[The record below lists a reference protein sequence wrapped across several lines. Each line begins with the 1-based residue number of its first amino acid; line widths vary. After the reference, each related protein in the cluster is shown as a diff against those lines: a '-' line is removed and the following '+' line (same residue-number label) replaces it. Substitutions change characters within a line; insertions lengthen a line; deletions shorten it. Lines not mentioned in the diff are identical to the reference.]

1 MRYKLPAGA
10 RCAALRDSL
19 GIETTVRILLVND
32 DGIHAPGLRALREA
46 LSELGQVTTVAPLTE
61 QSGVGHRI
69 TYLHP
74 IMVKEVHENGQHYG
88 WAVDGSPA
96 DSTKLGVL
104 EFCGGRPDLIV
115 SGINSGA
122 NIGINVLY
130 SGTVAA
136 AIEGAFF
143 GITSIAVSIQQKA
156 PVPSNYPQVA
166 QWTIPLIRRLLADYP
181 QPGNLWNINFPP
193 SGEEPPVGVRFT
205 SMGWKRHDD
214 TIEKRIDPR
223 GRPYYWSGLDPLRNH
238 ALEPGTDVAELRQK
252 YVTITPL
259 HFDMTNHELLG
270 RTGQCDWQLS

>member
-1 MRYKLPAGA
+1 M
-10 RCAALRDSL
+10 
-19 GIETTVRILLVND
+19 RILLTND
-32 DGIHAPGLRALREA
+32 DGIHAPGLRALRDV
-46 LSELGQVTTVAPLTE
+46 LCELGHVATVAPLTE

-74 IMVKEVHENGQHYG
+74 IMVKEVFEHGQHYG

-96 DSTKLGVL
+96 DCVKLGVL
-104 EFCGGRPDLIV
+104 EFSGGRPDLIV

-143 GITSIAVSIQQKA
+143 GITSIAVSIQQNAKF
-156 PVPSNYPQVA
+156 PSDYTQTARSVL
-166 QWTIPLIRRLLADYP
+166 PLIRRLLADFP

-193 SGEEPPVGVRFT
+193 TAEDPPVGVQFT
-205 SMGWKRHDD
+205 TMGVKRHDD

-238 ALEPGTDVAELRQK
+238 ALEPGTDVAELKQR

-259 HFDMTNHELLG
+259 QFDMTDHRRLQTLNGADWSCHLG
-270 RTGQCDWQLS
+270 LSDREHH